1 MITNKIKLEPMIEP
15 DYQEL
20 SNSNI
25 PKAEES
31 MGSQAPV
38 YTIPPTTFFGFAID
52 PGAQFYQDQELQKS
66 RIAFAHVLESGKGGA
81 VFGSSESS
89 SCFSTHCCGYGGL
102 SMCMEQVIS
111 KKLRFVIIAGE
122 LIGKQ
127 SPFLMNTQA
136 EMDMTIED
144 YHYGNNGFKWQ
155 SIRGHI

>member
-1 MITNKIKLEPMIEP
+1 MPKEVTKVSNPQSLLFVFKSDRIEP

-66 RIAFAHVLESGKGGA
+66 RLAFAHVLESGKGGC
-81 VFGSSESS
+81 FGSSKAPPVLAHIVV
-89 SCFSTHCCGYGGL
+89 FGPG
-102 SMCMEQVIS
+102 
-111 KKLRFVIIAGE
+111 
-122 LIGKQ
+122 
-127 SPFLMNTQA
+127 
-136 EMDMTIED
+136 
-144 YHYGNNGFKWQ
+144 
-155 SIRGHI
+155 IRWS

>member
-1 MITNKIKLEPMIEP
+1 MAMRLNKFTFRIEP

-38 YTIPPTTFFGFAID
+38 YTIPPTTFFGFTID

-81 VFGSSESS
+81 VFVSSESS
-89 SCFSTHCCGYGGL
+89 SCFSTHCCVRTRDTVVL
-102 SMCMEQVIS
+102 ACAWNKSF
-111 KKLRFVIIAGE
+111 RR
-122 LIGKQ
+122 
-127 SPFLMNTQA
+127 N
-136 EMDMTIED
+136 
-144 YHYGNNGFKWQ
+144 
-155 SIRGHI
+155 

>member
-1 MITNKIKLEPMIEP
+1 
-15 DYQEL
+15 
-20 SNSNI
+20 
-25 PKAEES
+25 

-81 VFGSSESS
+81 
-89 SCFSTHCCGYGGL
+89 GYGGL

-127 SPFLMNTQA
+127 VLQ
-136 EMDMTIED
+136 
-144 YHYGNNGFKWQ
+144 
-155 SIRGHI
+155 